1 MIARQDGD
9 GKTGAQSD
17 FRTIRKMGPCKTH
30 NSDMLFGGKYH
41 VSELTAYSSDDKITL
56 EWRRQNSSQKNPI
69 PYSFAQYEVIRNDQ
83 VYDSVSTVKSYFPLV
98 YNTSYEDMNVVNGEL
113 YRYQLMP
120 IANGTDV
127 TSILIA
133 AFLKAW
139 SNTEYVVANKGAGN
153 AVQLDG
159 IDDYFASHTV
169 CNDLCYNQN
178 PSSFPLS
185 FTVEAWVFPEEK
197 AGINTIVAFNT
208 IAGGNYNLL
217 MYDGDN
223 QKFCYY
229 DDGNDFLLSEDVFP
243 ENEWYHVALVIDS
256 LNQGRLYVNGAEQI
270 SFETEIRPSHGGRF
284 SIGQEWDNEATTQ
297 FFKGAIDELRI
308 WNKAQTK
315 EDIKASM
322 YHPLTGKEANLISLW
337 HFDEPNDQFPD
348 FLGISFPERAFD
360 ATVNSNDEFLS
371 GSQNNELTFI
381 PSGAM
386 QIPSSI
392 EDNTSIEVSNNKLIK
407 NYPNPFSSSTVIEY
421 SNPNKEK
428 AEITIFDMA
437 GRTIKTFGGN
447 LMQSEHGKISWDGTN
462 ENGSSIGAGIYFCRL
477 RAGNYSETIKMI
489 LLR

>member
-1 MIARQDGD
+1 
-9 GKTGAQSD
+9 
-17 FRTIRKMGPCKTH
+17 
-30 NSDMLFGGKYH
+30 
-41 VSELTAYSSDDKITL
+41 
-56 EWRRQNSSQKNPI
+56 
-69 PYSFAQYEVIRNDQ
+69 
-83 VYDSVSTVKSYFPLV
+83 
-98 YNTSYEDMNVVNGEL
+98 
-113 YRYQLMP
+113 
-120 IANGTDV
+120 
-127 TSILIA
+127 
-133 AFLKAW
+133 
-139 SNTEYVVANKGAGN
+139 
-153 AVQLDG
+153 
-159 IDDYFASHTV
+159 
-169 CNDLCYNQN
+169 
-178 PSSFPLS
+178 
-185 FTVEAWVFPEEK
+185 VFPEEK

-348 FLGISFPERAFD
+348 ILGISFPERAFD

-437 GRTIKTFGGN
+437 GRTIKTFRGN